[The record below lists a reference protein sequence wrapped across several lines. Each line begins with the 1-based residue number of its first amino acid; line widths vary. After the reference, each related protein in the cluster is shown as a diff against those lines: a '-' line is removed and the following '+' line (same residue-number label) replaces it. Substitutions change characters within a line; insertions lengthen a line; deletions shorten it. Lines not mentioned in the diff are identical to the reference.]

1 MEHGKHEVRLHEID
15 VLYGLGTL
23 LAILGHSHPNDW
35 SSFPGK
41 WVEFI
46 YLFHMPLFFLIA
58 GFLLAESKSLM
69 RQSYGKWLWEK
80 AQRLL
85 TPYVVLSLIA
95 MIPKYAL
102 EHNGLSG
109 LTPGYLL
116 TAFLMPRE
124 GIWGHFWFLQAL
136 FWMYAVFGMLR
147 KRMPENSKIGGAAL
161 LAVLL
166 VLHFRK
172 PEIAWLCVED
182 LCDFFVYFAA
192 GYLLRRHFSAETKKM
207 GSVRMRG
214 LICFAALVTAV
225 CGFCLLPRSDGRD
238 FLLAALLLFSCW
250 ELGQLLK
257 ARRTA
262 ALDFIAENVFTFY
275 IYSWPAQAVVER
287 LCSHFRQPWTVTTP
301 LMFAVGIL
309 LPTLLVWIYR
319 KAAWMHCRA
328 AELVLGVRKN
338 A

>member
-1 MEHGKHEVRLHEID
+1 MERGKHEVRLHEID

-136 FWMYAVFGMLR
+136 FWMYAVFGLLR
-147 KRMPENSKIGGAAL
+147 KRMPENSKIGGQRCWQSCLCCTFESRKSHGCAWKTSAIFPCILRQDICCADILAL
-161 LAVLL
+161 KQK
-166 VLHFRK
+166 R
-172 PEIAWLCVED
+172 W
-182 LCDFFVYFAA
+182 
-192 GYLLRRHFSAETKKM
+192 
-207 GSVRMRG
+207 VR
-214 LICFAALVTAV
+214 CV
-225 CGFCLLPRSDGRD
+225 CGG
-238 FLLAALLLFSCW
+238 
-250 ELGQLLK
+250 
-257 ARRTA
+257 
-262 ALDFIAENVFTFY
+262 
-275 IYSWPAQAVVER
+275 
-287 LCSHFRQPWTVTTP
+287 
-301 LMFAVGIL
+301 
-309 LPTLLVWIYR
+309 
-319 KAAWMHCRA
+319 
-328 AELVLGVRKN
+328 
-338 A
+338 